1 MKIAI
6 VGGASSAKY
15 APFDDESWEI
25 WVLGNQMQRYEGKR
39 VNLIFEVHENLDEHD
54 PKYPQ
59 WLVDKNIPLVVSQK
73 FPIDCDHSVVFDY
86 QNSPIGENFSSSPA
100 VMMSHA
106 VRQNPECI
114 GIWGI
119 DMALDEHEYF
129 MQRPAMEQ
137 WIGYARGRGIDVHI
151 HESSPL
157 GYTAYR
163 EGRDWPD
170 KAFDGYDAGEFSKM
184 AEKHISIMKEV
195 EAELSG
201 LMAAQQRIDELK
213 AKYQGHDGARQ
224 VYERLEKLYRAKSC
238 GFDVKLEAISG

>member
-6 VGGASSAKY
+6 VGGAGSAKD

-39 VNLIFEVHENLDEHD
+39 VSLIFEVHENLNEHD
-54 PKYPQ
+54 SRYPQ
-59 WLVDKNIPLVVSQK
+59 WLVDKCIPLVVSDV
-73 FPIDCDHSVVFDY
+73 FPISCSHSVVFDY
-86 QNSPIGENFSSSPA
+86 DSPIGENFSSSPA
-100 VMMSHA
+100 VMMCHA
-106 VRQNPECI
+106 IKQNPEKI
-114 GIWGI
+114 GIWGV

-137 WIGYARGRGIDVHI
+137 WIGYAKGIGIDVYI
-151 HESSPL
+151 HPDSPL
-157 GYTAYR
+157 GHTTYR

-170 KAFDGYDAGEFSKM
+170 KAFDGYDDGDFSMM
-184 AEKHISIMKEV
+184 AQKHRDMMALV

-201 LMAAQQRIDELK
+201 LMAAQERIDELK

-238 GFDVKLEAISG
+238 GLDVKLEAING